1 MKKIFLLLVF
11 ASALS
16 ITNAET
22 LSFNDLWLLKN
33 KKVCVTEYIAIDDNC
48 YNIGD
53 TLEILD
59 PVDNGYYRF
68 IIHYDYHPDVFPLMY
83 RGKILVIEE
92 FYLVGTKQVGFD
104 VLCLCILE
112 NGEKVEVNLDR
123 ALLCEEVQLK

>member
-11 ASALS
+11 VSALS
-16 ITNAET
+16 ITKAET

-33 KKVCVTEYIAIDDNC
+33 KKVCVTKYIAIDDNC

-59 PVDNGYYRF
+59 PADTGYYRF
-68 IIHYDYHPDVFPLMY
+68 IIHYDYYLDIFPLMY
-83 RGKILVIEE
+83 KGKKLVIEG
-92 FYLVGTKQVGFD
+92 FCLVGNKRVGFD
-104 VLCLCILE
+104 VLCICILE

>member
-11 ASALS
+11 ISALS

-33 KKVCVTEYIAIDDNC
+33 KKVCVTEYIAINDNC

-59 PVDNGYYRF
+59 PADIGYYRF
-68 IIHYDYHPDVFPLMY
+68 IIHYDYYPDIFPLMY
-83 RGKILVIEE
+83 KGKKLVIEG
-92 FYLVGTKQVGFD
+92 FCLVGNKRVGFD
-104 VLCLCILE
+104 VFCLCILE

-123 ALLCEEVQLK
+123 ALLCKEIQLK